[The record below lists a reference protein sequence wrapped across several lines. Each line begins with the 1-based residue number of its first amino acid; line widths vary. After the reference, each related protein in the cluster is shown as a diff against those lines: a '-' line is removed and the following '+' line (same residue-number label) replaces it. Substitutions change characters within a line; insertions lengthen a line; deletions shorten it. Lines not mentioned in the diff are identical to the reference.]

1 VVYIDFSVNVNM
13 KKFNMSPAKYRINLT
28 GSEQAELE
36 RIIRQH
42 TTPQNEAGRARI
54 ILSANEECYSNQ
66 EIAMQPGINSCDI
79 TRWTKRWAELAM
91 EPVRKR
97 LSDAPRSG
105 APDRITAEQWC
116 HIMALACEPPES
128 FGVPVTN
135 WTHKELAKEAVKR
148 GIAENVSS
156 GHLGSVLKKRSA
168 ASSKP
173 LPVECRT

>member
-1 VVYIDFSVNVNM
+1 MVSIDFSVNVNL
-13 KKFNMSPAKYRINLT
+13 KKFNMRPTKYRINLT

-42 TTPQNEAGRARI
+42 TTPQNEARRARI
-54 ILSANEECYSNQ
+54 ILLANEECCTNQ
-66 EIAMQPGINSCDI
+66 EIAKQLGINSCDI
-79 TRWTKRWAELAM
+79 TRWTKRWVDLSM

-116 HIMALACEPPES
+116 NIMALACEPPES
-128 FGVPVTN
+128 FGLPITN
-135 WTHKELAKEAVKR
+135 WTHKESAQEVVRR
-148 GIAENVSS
+148 GIVENVGS

-173 LPVECRT
+173 LLVEFKT